1 LRIHLVQETSMH
13 SPRSF
18 ARERRTLLT
27 AGAVLGLAASLR
39 PQLLFAQAVGSTL
52 RIGTI
57 GAGRIGGTLGG
68 LWVRAGHP
76 VMFSSKDPQEGEAL
90 AARLGPLARAGSVA
104 EAIAFG
110 EVVLLAV
117 PYGAMP
123 EIGREYGEALK
134 GKIVIDAGNAIAGR
148 DGPIA
153 DEADREGI
161 GLTSQK
167 YLPGTRLVRAF
178 NTIGYTILA
187 SEAARA
193 DPKLP
198 IPIAGDDAEAVKVA
212 AALVHDAGFEPV
224 VAGGLADA
232 RRFQRGAPGY
242 GPSANAAELRRKLR
256 SAP

>member
-1 LRIHLVQETSMH
+1 MH
-13 SPRSF
+13 PSDFVVPR
-18 ARERRTLLT
+18 RVIVV
-27 AGAVLGLAASLR
+27 AGATFALVALAR
-39 PQLLFAQAVGSTL
+39 PGRALAQAGGTQL

-57 GAGRIGGTLGG
+57 GAGRIGGTVGS

-76 VMFSSKDPQEGEAL
+76 VMFSSKDPNEGKAL
-90 AARLGPLARAGSVA
+90 AEKLGPPARSGTVE

-110 EVVLLAV
+110 DVVFLAV

-123 EIGREYGEALK
+123 AIGRDHGAALK
-134 GKIVIDAGNAIAGR
+134 GKIVLDAGNAVSAR

-161 GLTSQK
+161 GLTTQK
-167 YLPGTRLVRAF
+167 YLPGARIVRAF
-178 NTIGYTILA
+178 NTIGYTIIA
-187 SEAARA
+187 AEAGRP

-198 IPIAGDDAEAVKVA
+198 IPIAGDDAEAVRVA
-212 AALVHDAGFEPV
+212 AGLVRDAGFEPV
-224 VAGGLADA
+224 VAGSLADA

-242 GPSANAAELRRKLR
+242 GAKANAAELRETLR